1 MTTAHAHIAMSMLKT
16 YTAQPYIKTFHLWEL
31 MEWQVL
37 HLRLDN
43 MDQKKKKKKKK
54 KANTAS
60 SSITTDSSNFNTQK
74 NVS

>member
-43 MDQKKKKKKKK
+43 MDQKKEK